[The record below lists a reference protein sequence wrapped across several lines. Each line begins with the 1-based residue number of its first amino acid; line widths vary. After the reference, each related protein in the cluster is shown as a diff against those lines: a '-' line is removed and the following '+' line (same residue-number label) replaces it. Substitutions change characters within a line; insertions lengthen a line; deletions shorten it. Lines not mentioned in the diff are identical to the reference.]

1 MKRSEASR
9 YARWSAALAL
19 TLAAG
24 TAGVYLQSSWK
35 ARAERKSAP
44 VAAAAN
50 VSRESNGVT
59 FSKGQGSR
67 KEFTVEASKSTD
79 FKDRHLTELEAVVIT
94 IFGKNSDRHDV
105 IHTQSCQYGKSD
117 GNVVCSGEVRMDLES
132 AVEAER
138 SAHSAAGALPQVMHV
153 VTKAVT
159 FNQKSGTALTAEP
172 VSFSFPNGTG
182 QGVGLEYKSDAGTV
196 RLLRQVRLKL
206 RPPPSPA
213 VAARGKAKPAPAA
226 ASDEAADA
234 DPDKEVTVRGINLD
248 FDRVAHRMHV

>member
-9 YARWSAALAL
+9 YARWSAAVAL

-24 TAGVYLQSSWK
+24 TACVYLQRSWK

-105 IHTQSCQYGKSD
+105 IHTQTCQYGQTD
-117 GNVVCSGEVRMDLES
+117 GNVVCSGEVRMDLQS
-132 AVEAER
+132 AAEAEHASR
-138 SAHSAAGALPQVMHV
+138 APAGSTPQVLHV

-159 FNQKSGTALTAEP
+159 FNQKSGMATTAEP
-172 VSFSFPNGTG
+172 VTFAFPNGTG
-182 QGVGLEYKSDAGTV
+182 QGLGMEYKSQAGTV
-196 RLLRQVRLKL
+196 RLLRDVRLNL
-206 RPPPSPA
+206 RPSPSPSA
-213 VAARGKAKPAPAA
+213 PVKGKSKSAQKPLA
-226 ASDEAADA
+226 DDVADA
-234 DPDKEVTVRGINLD
+234 APSEEVTVTGTSLD
-248 FDRVAHRMHV
+248 F